1 MTKWV
6 CTKFVR
12 LKDYIK
18 SDKYGNEI
26 KATFYEIKKRVSK
39 TYGKPKMFDKVHEE
53 TLLKKKTSMLAIDG
67 N

>member
-1 MTKWV
+1 MTKCV

-12 LKDYIK
+12 LKNYIK

-39 TYGKPKMFDKVHEE
+39 TYGKQKMFDKVHEE
-53 TLLKKKTSMLAIDG
+53 TLLKKTSMLAIDG